1 MIECRMA
8 NEKLRNATSVT
19 AFHTTFGDTTQQPVA
34 GTNAVIPRGATPKS
48 SWKKKSR
55 G

>member
-8 NEKLRNATSVT
+8 NEKLRNATTSVT

-34 GTNAVIPRGATPKS
+34 GTNAVIPRGATPTS
-48 SWKKKSR
+48 S
-55 G
+55 